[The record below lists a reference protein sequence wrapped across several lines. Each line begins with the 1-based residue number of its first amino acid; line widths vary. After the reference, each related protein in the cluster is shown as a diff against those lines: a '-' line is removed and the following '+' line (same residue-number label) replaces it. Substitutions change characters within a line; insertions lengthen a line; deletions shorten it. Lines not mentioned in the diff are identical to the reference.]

1 MATGL
6 STSLAL
12 ALTLAVLA
20 GCATPTGEPQPFSE
34 VVIPI
39 DTAQVVG
46 RAADAPRRARVEV
59 TDIRKTAT
67 MERTALGASMGRI
80 ELKPPAFDLVR
91 AVVQAKADEVV
102 VRLGLADPP
111 LVLCGIRVFDIT
123 TPSTPIYWDLD
134 MKIELVVRVRGQ
146 DRTVSAAATDR
157 TYVWPTE
164 ALISN
169 VTTEALKKL
178 ATETERALLA
188 LLEAR

>member
-1 MATGL
+1 MASGL
-6 STSLAL
+6 PASLAL
-12 ALTLAVLA
+12 ALALSVLV
-20 GCATPTGEPQPFSE
+20 GCATPAGEPQPFSV

-46 RAADAPRRARVEV
+46 RAADAPQRARVEV
-59 TDIRKTAT
+59 TDIRRTAT
-67 MERTALGASMGRI
+67 MERTALGASLGRV
-80 ELKPPAFDLVR
+80 ELKPPAPELVR
-91 AVVQAKADEVV
+91 AVVQAKADEIIA
-102 VRLGLADPP
+102 RLGLADPP

-134 MKIELVVRVRGQ
+134 AKIELVLRVRGQ
-146 DRTVSAAATDR
+146 DRTASAAATDR

-178 ATETERALLA
+178 ATETERALMA
-188 LLEAR
+188 LLAAP